1 MSILCVRACSGG
13 GHSRWRDSD
22 GKVPE
27 LTSPRPAPA
36 RTPPGRPPAATGSPP
51 GRACGSGSGGARCP
65 SLADYVTVT
74 GPKNGGG
81 RGSHGNPFPFPDSH
95 SIPTS
100 ISNEFPRIDVGGGL
114 LGQDEIDAAIQTT
127 STSKVRRVDFG
138 VCGPPQP
145 PVGKQP
151 PDPPGGCHFLRGR

>member
-51 GRACGSGSGGARCP
+51 GRACGSGSGGARCL

-81 RGSHGNPFPFPDSH
+81 RGSHGNPFQFPDSH

-100 ISNEFPRIDVGGGL
+100 IPSEFPRIDFSRRL
-114 LGQDEIDAAIQTT
+114 LGQDEIDAALQTT
-127 STSKVRRVDFG
+127 SSSKMRRVDFG
-138 VCGPPQP
+138 GCGPAHSPIPTRAQESASRSESA
-145 PVGKQP
+145 V
-151 PDPPGGCHFLRGR
+151 